1 MNNIFDFLNK
11 RNFLS
16 KSPYKRPLSEKNI
29 EQCNSFID
37 FSIGYLSSLK
47 YKDHV
52 PITKSIRKTGFN
64 GLIICLKSVKQL
76 LVDLVLSGKMKFL
89 LTYKLSQDHLK
100 LLFST
105 IRARGGFSNNPTA
118 WQVEAAMKRI
128 LIHSEIMTSS
138 GANCLPQ
145 DTTTI
150 LFVSSNIKKQ
160 NEIENEYIDML
171 CAQSDDDVSNYD
183 DLLLNT
189 LQYTITRDVV
199 EYIAG
204 FIVRKIKK
212 IINCNYVKVN
222 SLQMILVN

>member
-1 MNNIFDFLNK
+1 MKVSLAASILSSSVADALTYCSKSLKLPEFENCEGTIEFCRNMNNIFDFLNT

-37 FSIGYLSSLK
+37 FSISYLSSLK
-47 YKDHV
+47 DKDHV

-89 LTYKLSQDHLK
+89 LTYKLSQDHLE

-171 CAQSDDDVSNYD
+171 CA
-183 DLLLNT
+183 
-189 LQYTITRDVV
+189 
-199 EYIAG
+199 
-204 FIVRKIKK
+204 K
-212 IINCNYVKVN
+212 
-222 SLQMILVN
+222 